1 MANNKRE
8 SIKDR
13 KISVGISFDDR
24 RAKAEADANKIKAQ
38 LSGVETE
45 EAPSPAQEAE
55 KEFLAT
61 QPRITLAKETVP
73 AARTTEEAQKR
84 PLTIADVVFAVYS
97 EYKKGGVDQTTATG
111 LTIAYALMELAIAS
125 QSKKA

>member
-24 RAKAEADANKIKAQ
+24 MAKAEADANKIKAQ
-38 LSGVETE
+38 LSGTE
-45 EAPSPAQEAE
+45 PEDAPSPAQEAE
-55 KEFLAT
+55 NEFQAN
-61 QPRITLAKETVP
+61 QPRITLAKETVSP
-73 AARTTEEAQKR
+73 ARPAEEVQKSQ
-84 PLTIADVVFAVYS
+84 LTVVDVVYGVYS
-97 EYKKGGVDQTTATG
+97 NYKKFGVDQNTATG

-125 QSKKA
+125 QARKT